1 MDTKKSNEKV
11 IIFDE
16 YDGEDID
23 MSWFDELTPEEQE
36 KELLKLKK
44 SMFIKERTG
53 KRIIKIKK
61 VNVYKRRYRQ
71 IVGFYF

>member
-16 YDGEDID
+16 YDGEDIN

-36 KELLKLKK
+36 KELLKSKE
-44 SMFIKERTG
+44 SIFIKKDTDE
-53 KRIIKIKK
+53 
-61 VNVYKRRYRQ
+61 
-71 IVGFYF
+71 

>member
-1 MDTKKSNEKV
+1 MYKLLREDVEFLNRLFLMKEWNKEEGYSNEKV

-44 SMFIKERTG
+44 SMFIKEDTDR
-53 KRIIKIKK
+53 
-61 VNVYKRRYRQ
+61 
-71 IVGFYF
+71 

>member
-16 YDGEDID
+16 YDGEDIN

-36 KELLKLKK
+36 KELLKLKE
-44 SMFIKERTG
+44 SIFIKKDTDD
-53 KRIIKIKK
+53 
-61 VNVYKRRYRQ
+61 
-71 IVGFYF
+71 